1 MKIAIDLNDVVRDF
15 SNNFVKYYIEGY
27 DHKFDLTDF
36 EFWSNDLRAVFFF
49 FFYNSYYNFVYN
61 DYAFELF
68 GKCGVCTRKLE
79 SELNDW
85 TEKTIKELDTDED
98 IETMF
103 VSTKEYGL
111 SIGNTY
117 FFLSKLGT
125 KIREVYFPKDSITI
139 WDKCDALITA
149 NPDLLTTKPKGKISI
164 KIKSEYNKDFEAD
177 YTYKDFSSFL
187 IDPKNT
193 EILLNGNV

>member
-1 MKIAIDLNDVVRDF
+1 M
-15 SNNFVKYYIEGY
+15 KYYIEGY

-36 EFWSNDLRAVFFF
+36 EFWSNDLRAVFPFTSD
-49 FFYNSYYNFVYN
+49 NSYYNFVYN